1 MDGEQL
7 KQVRRFNRLVT
18 RRVGALS
25 DSFLD
30 RGRPLAQARVIYEVG
45 RDGATVRALRARLGL
60 DSGHMSRLLR
70 SLERDGV
77 IETAP
82 DADDQRV
89 RWARLTARGR
99 RELAAYD
106 QGSDEMAS
114 HLLGRLSEP
123 RRARLVAAMGEVERL
138 MRAAAVE
145 ISLARP
151 DSRDAR
157 TCLAEYYAELQ
168 ARFRNGFELDRA
180 LPATD
185 DEMSPPRGAFV
196 VAHLDGVPVGCGGVK
211 SLAPGVG
218 YLKRMWVSSA
228 VRGLGLGR
236 RLLSALEQH
245 AKELGFHTL
254 RLETNAALD
263 EARGL
268 YRSSGYREVPAFND
282 EPYADHW
289 FEKTAL

>member
-1 MDGEQL
+1 MDAEQL
-7 KQVRRFNRLVT
+7 RLVRRFNRLVT

-70 SLERDGV
+70 SLEKDGV
-77 IETAP
+77 VQTAP
-82 DADDQRV
+82 DPDDQRV
-89 RWARLTARGR
+89 RWARLTGRGL

-138 MRAAAVE
+138 MRAAGIE
-145 ISLARP
+145 ISIARP

-157 TCLAEYYAELQ
+157 TCLAAYYAELQ
-168 ARFRNGFELDRA
+168 ARFRSGFELGRA

-185 DEMSPPRGAFV
+185 DEMSPPRGAFMI
-196 VAHLDGVPVGCGGVK
+196 AHLDGEPVGCGGVK
-211 SLAPGVG
+211 RLAPGVG

-236 RLLSALEQH
+236 RLLAALERR
-245 AKELGFHTL
+245 ATELGFHTL

-263 EARGL
+263 EARAL
-268 YRSSGYREVPAFND
+268 YRSSGYREVPAFNE

-289 FEKTAL
+289 FEKTLP